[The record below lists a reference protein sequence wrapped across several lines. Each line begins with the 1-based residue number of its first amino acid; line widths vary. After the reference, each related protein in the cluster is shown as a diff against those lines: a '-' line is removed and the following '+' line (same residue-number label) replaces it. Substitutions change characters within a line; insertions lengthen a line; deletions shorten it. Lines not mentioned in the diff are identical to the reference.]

1 MAYTKTTS
9 TSYGSRLGSS
19 FKGIFSGI
27 ILFIAATILLWWNEG
42 RAVRQY
48 DNIAA
53 SQKECQH
60 VDDVSKKS
68 GSIENCCIHATAEV
82 KTDDILTLEND
93 PLGVSINAVK
103 YEREV
108 EYYQYEEHTETTK
121 EDKIG
126 GKEETTTT
134 YTYEKTWTSS
144 PVDSKSF
151 EDPAYKNVNSIYYQL
166 DDAKAVAKNVTF
178 GAYKLS
184 DSFISSIS
192 GTTDTDLKP
201 DMAKLKDLDSK
212 IAQLKGNYAA
222 NVIAAVDAVMSNDST
237 SAESEAAETIDLT
250 YVHIKG
256 NVVYIG
262 RNEAAPEIGDVRITY
277 TQVDPGTFSL
287 IGKVVNGEI
296 QANKTDKGTF
306 SMINRGNVAME
317 DMFKSAE
324 ESNNIWTW
332 VLRIV
337 GILLVIGGLKS
348 MFGFFVTLLKVL
360 PFLSNIAD
368 VASSIVCSIVGI
380 VWSFIVIAIAW
391 LFYHPLIA
399 LCILVPVAVGI
410 FFLIKM
416 SKDKKKAAAA
426 AEA

>member
-1 MAYTKTTS
+1 MAYTKTTT
-9 TSYGSRLGSS
+9 TSYGSRLSSS

-93 PLGVSINAVK
+93 PLGLSINAVK

-108 EYYQYEEHTETTK
+108 EYYQYEEHASSKT

-134 YTYEKTWTSS
+134 YTYEKTWANR
-144 PVDSKSF
+144 PIDSQSF
-151 EDPAYKNVNSIYYQL
+151 EDPAYKNVNSTYYKL
-166 DDAKAVAKNVTF
+166 DDAEAVAKNVTF

-192 GTTDTDLKP
+192 GKTDTELKP
-201 DMAKLKDLDSK
+201 DMQKLQDLDRQ
-212 IAQLKGNYAA
+212 IASVRGGYVA
-222 NVIAAVDAVMSNDST
+222 NSTISQPVANDSVET
-237 SAESEAAETIDLT
+237 EAAAIDLT
-250 YVHIKG
+250 YVHVKG

-262 RNEAAPEIGDVRITY
+262 RNEATPEIGDVRITY

-348 MFGFFVTLLKVL
+348 MFGFFVTVLKVL

-368 VASSIVCSIVGI
+368 VARGIVCSIVGI

-399 LCILVPVAVGI
+399 LCILVPVGVGI